1 MQGGS
6 SALVVITAL
15 NEELGIGPTLK
26 EVDWFLHEPL
36 RLVVDGHSVDGT
48 VKVAEAMGARV
59 VFQRGIGK
67 GDAVAFAMDHAREL
81 DVEYIVFIDADF
93 TYPAEYLP
101 QMIEILEENPS
112 VGMVSGNRFNG
123 SFNLGAM
130 HNVLYFGNRA
140 LAFVHNL
147 FNGVQ
152 MRDPLTGMRV
162 VRSEILKSWTPK
174 SRSFDVEVELNHHV
188 EREGYGIVEIPI
200 HYRRRLGQKK
210 LAVRHGLTILKR
222 ILLESAY

>member
-1 MQGGS
+1 MISVPSMEKGVKMDS
-6 SALVVITAL
+6 STLVVITAL

-26 EVDWFLHEPL
+26 EVDWFLGEPSC
-36 RLVVDGHSVDGT
+36 LVVDGHSVDGT
-48 VKVAEAMGARV
+48 AKVAEAMGAQV
-59 VFQRGIGK
+59 VFQQGIGK
-67 GDAVAFAMDHAREL
+67 GDAVASAMGHVRNR
-81 DVEYIVFIDADF
+81 DVKYVVFLDADF

-101 QMIEILEENPS
+101 HMIEILEQNPS

-162 VRSEILKSWTPK
+162 IRSEILKSWTPK
-174 SRSFDVEVELNHHV
+174 SKSFDVEVELNHHV
-188 EREGYGIVEIPI
+188 
-200 HYRRRLGQKK
+200 
-210 LAVRHGLTILKR
+210 
-222 ILLESAY
+222 